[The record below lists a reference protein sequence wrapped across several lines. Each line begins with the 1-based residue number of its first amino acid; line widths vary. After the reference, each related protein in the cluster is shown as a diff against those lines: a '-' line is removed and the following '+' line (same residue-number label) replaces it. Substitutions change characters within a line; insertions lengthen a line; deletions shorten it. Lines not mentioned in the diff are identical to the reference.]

1 MESSDDRIN
10 MLDRPATSFQA
21 IEIEGHRAVELPG
34 SGRDPPW
41 RAVFGLRGPRPME
54 ILARHFGLQKNR
66 IATVHQVHGDSIW
79 VIDAARTSDP
89 SGPKREADAMITNRA
104 GLAITVRTA
113 DCLPILIWDE
123 VKKVVAAVHAGW
135 RGSLNAIASK
145 TVLTMRSS
153 FGSDPGN
160 LWVGIGPAIGPC
172 CYEVNGPVL
181 KPLRERFEYWSE
193 VVTEKGNGKGMLDL
207 AGLNVRQLMASGV
220 SAEAITVAGACTF
233 CHPERFYSYRRDG
246 DSSGGMISGIVI
258 GA

>member
-1 MESSDDRIN
+1 V
-10 MLDRPATSFQA
+10 
-21 IEIEGHRAVELPG
+21 IEIEGHRAVELPVWAG
-34 SGRDPPW
+34 DRKW
-41 RAVFGLRGPRPME
+41 RAVFGLRGPHPME
-54 ILARHFGLQKNR
+54 ILAKHFGLQRNQ
-66 IATVHQVHGDSIW
+66 IATVRQVHGDSIW
-79 VIDAARTSDP
+79 VIDASQTSGP
-89 SGPKREADAMITNRA
+89 SGPEREADAIITDRG

-123 VKKVVAAVHAGW
+123 VKEVVAAVHAGW

-153 FGSDPGN
+153 FESDPKS

-181 KPLRERFEYWSE
+181 KPLRDRFKYWRE

-207 AGLNVRQLMASGV
+207 AGLNFRQLTASGV
-220 SAEAITVAGACTF
+220 SPARITVAGACTF

-246 DSSGGMISGIVI
+246 DSSGRMINGIMM

>member
-1 MESSDDRIN
+1 M
-10 MLDRPATSFQA
+10 
-21 IEIEGHRAVELPG
+21 ELPVRTG
-34 SGRDPPW
+34 DRKW

-54 ILARHFGLQKNR
+54 ILAKHFGLQKNQ
-66 IATVHQVHGDSIW
+66 IATVRQVHGNSIW

-89 SGPKREADAMITNRA
+89 SVPEREADAMITNRI

-123 VKKVVAAVHAGW
+123 VKAVVAAVHAGW
-135 RGSLNAIASK
+135 RGSLGAIASK

-153 FGSDPGN
+153 FGSDPKS

-193 VVTEKGNGKGMLDL
+193 VVMEKGNGKGMLDL
-207 AGLNVRQLMASGV
+207 EGLNVRQLTASGV
-220 SAEAITVAGACTF
+220 LPERITVAGACTF

-246 DSSGGMISGIVI
+246 DSSGGMINGIMI